1 MNVAPFVDFNFHS
14 RYRNR
19 RPLRNASKYIEH
31 YVHQTYCTSRRN
43 PSPMVK
49 HLPET
54 IKRQELLIKTRA
66 RILEYLKKFAKYQI
80 TLDEVRSNSV
90 FNPFRSIRNL
100 PSFIREKKNPFGKK
114 KKKGK
119 ERKRLLRRRKKG
131 DPQFAATIKGIHRAK
146 NNYHDNDQGLYG
158 FTKRKEMEGSVLRCA
173 LSFIARRAPDFDRLP
188 MFIH

>member
-14 RYRNR
+14 RYRNT

-119 ERKRLLRRRKKG
+119 ERKKAVEFPHTFEILFVNGSIQDFEWKGGRQRRSPK
-131 DPQFAATIKGIHRAK
+131 I
-146 NNYHDNDQGLYG
+146 
-158 FTKRKEMEGSVLRCA
+158 
-173 LSFIARRAPDFDRLP
+173 
-188 MFIH
+188 